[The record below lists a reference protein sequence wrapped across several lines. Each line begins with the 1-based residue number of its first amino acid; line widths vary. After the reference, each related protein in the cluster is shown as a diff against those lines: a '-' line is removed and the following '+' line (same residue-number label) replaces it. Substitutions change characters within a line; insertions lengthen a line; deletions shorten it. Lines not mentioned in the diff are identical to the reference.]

1 MERSGGGG
9 GEDASSEE
17 GRGARDDRV
26 AEPRERHSR
35 ERERERERE
44 GEFWVVVVETR
55 EGAEGKSMRLLTQP
69 NAKYGELLTP
79 LRFVQLSEAHS
90 TLYGDAP
97 TRFHPLLSFF
107 FFFFF

>member
-35 ERERERERE
+35 ERKSLERERE
-44 GEFWVVVVETR
+44 GEFWVVVCCR
-55 EGAEGKSMRLLTQP
+55 E
-69 NAKYGELLTP
+69 
-79 LRFVQLSEAHS
+79 
-90 TLYGDAP
+90 
-97 TRFHPLLSFF
+97 
-107 FFFFF
+107 

>member
-35 ERERERERE
+35 ERER
-44 GEFWVVVVETR
+44 
-55 EGAEGKSMRLLTQP
+55 
-69 NAKYGELLTP
+69 
-79 LRFVQLSEAHS
+79 
-90 TLYGDAP
+90 
-97 TRFHPLLSFF
+97 
-107 FFFFF
+107 